1 MRREIRMRK
10 PMRIITKY
18 EHDFIEKIGNQ
29 SNNSDDKDK
38 LTDEEFN
45 ELSKLNNSLKFGE
58 EQKDRI
64 RFTSYAGYIGLS
76 SGTLIEILPK
86 PAGLRS
92 SDEENRK
99 IAFQLF
105 LTLVAGG
112 ELENLKGYLRFLN
125 TGLFLSR
132 EGLEPEETIVEVLAN
147 KFLEELYNLI
157 RLNLR
162 REYVRERL
170 KTRTPAGKI
179 LVSQTLMK
187 LPHRRDL
194 FIVERE
200 LLSPNNPLNRLMRTA
215 VEEIEKIAVME
226 RTLNLIRVVLNLF
239 DQLEVGRSRNPTRE
253 LERIRLHRLAK
264 DYEPLLNFVHFLF
277 NHLKIHKEKDRK
289 TWSFLFDMNRVFEYF
304 VCRSLKIES
313 NYNLTCQE
321 EEKYEF
327 LTLIP
332 DITIRCNNNIC
343 YILDAK
349 WKVSEKNG
357 NIPNSDIYQI
367 VSYLA
372 LLGGKKGVLI
382 YPDLNRDTN
391 ISRFLIS
398 RISQEPEVVILN
410 LDLWNLFSEV
420 KGRVEERS
428 NSSTLN
434 IRKLVEEL
442 QRAVNFK
449 ISDILGN

>member
-1 MRREIRMRK
+1 MDKVTPAIH
-10 PMRIITKY
+10 KY
-18 EHDFIEKIGNQ
+18 EHDFIT
-29 SNNSDDKDK
+29 KDELSK
-38 LTDEEFN
+38 EEFN
-45 ELSKLNNSLKFGE
+45 ELLELNE
-58 EQKDRI
+58 EQNFAELRRNGIKLKS
-64 RFTSYAGYIGLS
+64 FAGYIGLS
-76 SGTLIEILPK
+76 SGRIIEILPK
-86 PAGLRS
+86 PARLRS
-92 SDEENRK
+92 SSEENRR
-99 IAFQLF
+99 IAFKLF

-112 ELENLKGYLRFLN
+112 ELENLEGYLRFLN

-226 RTLNLIRVVLNLF
+226 RTFNLTRAVLNLF

-253 LERIRLHRLAK
+253 LEGIRLHRLAK
-264 DYEPLLNFVHFLF
+264 DYEPLLNFAQFLF
-277 NHLKIHKEKDRK
+277 NHLKIHKEEDKR
-289 TWSFLFDMNRVFEYF
+289 TWSFLFNMDKVFEEL
-304 VCRSLKIES
+304 VCRSLKINS
-313 NYNLTCQE
+313 IYNISCQKKE
-321 EEKYEF
+321 RYEF
-327 LTLIP
+327 LTLTP
-332 DITIRCNNNIC
+332 DVTVRCNNDIC

-349 WKVSEKNG
+349 WKVGEKNG

-382 YPDLNRDTN
+382 YPDLNRDKKT
-391 ISRFLIS
+391 IRFSIP

-410 LDLWNLFSEV
+410 LDLWNIFLEV

-434 IRKLVEEL
+434 IKELVEEL
-442 QRAVNFK
+442 QRAVNYK
-449 ISDILGN
+449 ISDILGS